1 MPTRAQVLQI
11 VLEWFDARAGRPHT
25 DDDLNDLR
33 ARYDAIPEVD
43 PGDRQTAPTPNVA
56 LWHTHPHL
64 SSDGM
69 AGHAHVGGDLDHRH
83 GTAPPR

>member
-1 MPTRAQVLQI
+1 VPTRAQVLAI
-11 VLEWFDARAGRPHT
+11 VLEWFEARAGRPVIT
-25 DDDLNDLR
+25 EDVDDLR

-43 PGDRQTAPTPNVA
+43 PGDRQVAPTPNVA

-69 AGHAHVGGDLDHRH
+69 AGHVHPGGDQDHRH
-83 GTAPPR
+83 ATGSR

>member
-1 MPTRAQVLQI
+1 VPTRQQVLQI
-11 VLEWFDARAGRPHT
+11 VLEWFDDRAGRPHT

-43 PGDRQTAPTPNVA
+43 PGDRQVAATPSVS

-64 SSDGM
+64 VSDGVD
-69 AGHAHVGGDLDHRH
+69 GHAHPAGDQPHRH
-83 GTAPPR
+83 AGT